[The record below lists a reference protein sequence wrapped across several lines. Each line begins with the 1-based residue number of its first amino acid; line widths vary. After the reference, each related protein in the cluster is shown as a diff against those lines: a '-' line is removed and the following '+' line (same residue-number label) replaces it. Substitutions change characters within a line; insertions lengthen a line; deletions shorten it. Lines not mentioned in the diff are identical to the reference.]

1 MRIATSTVAM
11 LGAALG
17 VLVFVSAAPARV
29 ARASQESLAG
39 SWVVNPDESDDIRE
53 KIEAALKSVVPERR
67 RGSEEPEADPNLHLS
82 QVRNMERLLESLSAA
97 PDELTIDVLSREVHV
112 TAAEAGRVR
121 IFYLDGQTHVRQTP
135 SGSEL
140 ETRAQWN
147 GRELLVEQDAGDGD
161 TVNEVYALGPDPGVL
176 VVVFRLKLDRLE
188 EPIVI
193 RTVYDRRLTTPQ

>member
-1 MRIATSTVAM
+1 MQTATVTM

-17 VLVFVSAAPARV
+17 ILLAFVSTAPAGV

-53 KIEAALKSVVPERR
+53 KIEAALESEVPERR
-67 RGSEEPEADPNLHLS
+67 GRSEEPEPDPDPNLHLS

-97 PDELTIDVLSREVHV
+97 PDELTIDGVPGEVHV
-112 TAAEAGRVR
+112 TASEAGQVR

-161 TVNEVYALGPDPGVL
+161 TVNEV
-176 VVVFRLKLDRLE
+176 
-188 EPIVI
+188 
-193 RTVYDRRLTTPQ
+193 

>member
-1 MRIATSTVAM
+1 MRTATSTVAR

-17 VLVFVSAAPARV
+17 VIVFVSTAPARV
-29 ARASQESLAG
+29 VGASQESLAG

-53 KIEAALKSVVPERR
+53 KIEAALQSERR
-67 RGSEEPEADPNLHLS
+67 ERRGGSEEPEPDPNLLLS
-82 QVRNMERLLESLSAA
+82 RIRAMESLLDSLSAA
-97 PDELTIDVLSREVHV
+97 PDELTIEVTSGEV
-112 TAAEAGRVR
+112 QVADADAGRVR
-121 IFYLDGQTHVRQTP
+121 IFYLDGQIHMRQTP

-161 TVNEVYALGPDPGVL
+161 TVNEVYALGPDPSVL
-176 VVVFRLKLDRLE
+176 AVVFRLKLDRLE

-193 RTVYDRRLTTPQ
+193 RTVYDRSD

>member
-1 MRIATSTVAM
+1 
-11 LGAALG
+11 
-17 VLVFVSAAPARV
+17 
-29 ARASQESLAG
+29 
-39 SWVVNPDESDDIRE
+39 VNPDESDDIRE
-53 KIEAALKSVVPERR
+53 KIESALKSLKSEAPKGRR
-67 RGSEEPEADPNLHLS
+67 ESEEPEPDPNLHLS

-97 PDELTIDVLSREVHV
+97 PDELTIDVASPEVHV
-112 TAAEAGRVR
+112 TAAEAGSVR
-121 IFYLDGQTHVRQTP
+121 IFYLDGQTHMRQTP

-161 TVNEVYALGPDPGVL
+161 TVNETYALGPDPSVL

-193 RTVYDRRLTTPQ
+193 RSVYDRAD